1 MLLRVVLLLA
11 AIVLI
16 LYLVLPER
24 RIKQLSERVG
34 RQGSRLMMVLLTLA
48 ATVFLILAALCAL
61 IWLASLDGGI
71 TGSGDVLASDTL
83 LRLAG
88 LFLVLALV
96 CTALV
101 LYGRKP

>member
-24 RIKQLSERVG
+24 RIKQLSDRVG
-34 RQGSRLMMVLLTLA
+34 RQGSRLMMVLLILA
-48 ATVFLILAALCAL
+48 ATVFVILAALCAL

-71 TGSGDVLASDTL
+71 TGGGEVLESATL

-88 LFLVLALV
+88 LFLVLALA
-96 CTALV
+96 CAALV
-101 LYGRKP
+101 VYGRRP